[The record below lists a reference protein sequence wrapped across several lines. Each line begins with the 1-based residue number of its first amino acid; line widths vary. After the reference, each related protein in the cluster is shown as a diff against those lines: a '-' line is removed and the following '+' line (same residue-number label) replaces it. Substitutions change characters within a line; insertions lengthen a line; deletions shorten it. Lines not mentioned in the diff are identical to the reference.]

1 MRSRFLAAL
10 VVLSS
15 APASSA
21 PAAWTAPAMMCR
33 ISDAAINEASGI
45 AVSRRNNGIVYMHND
60 SGDTARL
67 FAVGKDGKTK
77 AVITLSG
84 VTATDWEDMAVA
96 YDAECKPTVYIAETG
111 DNGKSRP
118 EVRIYAFEE
127 PQIALD
133 GSSVQVSVTPRK
145 LRFKY
150 PDGPRDCET
159 LMADFKGRA
168 LYVISKETDT
178 SSGVYRLNPVWD
190 DTLQTA
196 VKTGIVTLA
205 DPLPYYPNLATGGDI
220 SPDGS
225 RIVIRTYQQAY
236 EFRVAR
242 GKLPEDGLKTTP
254 AVVRIAMETQG
265 EAICYGRDNRTLLTV
280 SEGVNP
286 TVFSLKWK
294 DPSQ

>member
-1 MRSRFLAAL
+1 MLFRFLFASLICSAL
-10 VVLSS
+10 
-15 APASSA
+15 PAWSA
-21 PAAWTAPAMMCR
+21 PAAWTSPAMMCR
-33 ISDAAINEASGI
+33 ISDTAINEASGI
-45 AVSRRNNGIVYMHND
+45 AVSRRNNGIIYMHND
-60 SGDTARL
+60 SGDSARV
-67 FAVGKDGKTK
+67 FAVGKDGQTK

-84 VTATDWEDMAVA
+84 VTVNDCEDMAVA
-96 YDAECKPTVYIAETG
+96 YDAECKPTVYMADTG
-111 DNGKSRP
+111 DNGKSRT
-118 EVRIYAFEE
+118 EVCIYAFEE
-127 PQIALD
+127 PLIAPD
-133 GSSVQVSVTPRK
+133 GSSAPLSVMPKK

-168 LYVISKETDT
+168 LYVVSKET
-178 SSGVYRLNPVWD
+178 GPAANVYRLNPLWD
-190 DTLQTA
+190 DTLQIA
-196 VKTGIVTLA
+196 VKTGTITLS

-225 RIVIRTYQQAY
+225 RIILRTYQQAY

-242 GKLPEDGLKTTP
+242 GKLPENALKTTP
-254 AVVRIAMETQG
+254 AVVRIAVESQG

-286 TVFSLKWK
+286 TVYSLKWK

>member
-1 MRSRFLAAL
+1 MRFRFLL
-10 VVLSS
+10 PFLICSS
-15 APASSA
+15 APALSA
-21 PAAWTAPAMMCR
+21 PAAWTAPATTCR
-33 ISDAAINEASGI
+33 VSDAAINEASGI

-60 SGDTARL
+60 SGDTARV
-67 FAVGKDGKTK
+67 FAVGKDGQTK

-111 DNGKSRP
+111 DNGKSRS
-118 EVRIYAFEE
+118 EVCIYAFEE
-127 PQIALD
+127 PQIAPD
-133 GSSVQVSVTPRK
+133 GSSVPVAVTPKR

-168 LYVISKETDT
+168 LYVVSKETGAAA
-178 SSGVYRLNPVWD
+178 GVYTLNPVCD
-190 DTLQTA
+190 GSLQTA
-196 VKTGIVTLA
+196 VKTGTITLS
-205 DPLPYYPNLATGGDI
+205 DPLPYYPNLTTGGDI

-236 EFRVAR
+236 EFRVSR
-242 GKLPEDGLKTTP
+242 GKLPENALKTTP
-254 AVVRIAMETQG
+254 AVVRIPIETQG
-265 EAICYGRDNRTLLTV
+265 EAVCYGRDNRTLLTV

-286 TVFSLKWK
+286 TVYSLKWK